1 MLLPHSVTVY
11 VCSEPKN
18 SLDVAQA
25 MTFESTGT
33 VMLCQITPKSPQWGL
48 TNSGI
53 ELNKPHHLITKL
65 DYLEFFEFGYL
76 VVKGSRN
83 FVVKG
88 IRAHDFGNAADHLSI
103 TLEELDFK

>member
-33 VMLCQITPKSPQWGL
+33 VMLCQITPKSPQWAL
-48 TNSGI
+48 SSTGI
-53 ELNKPHHLITKL
+53 ELNKPHILITKL
-65 DYLEFFEFGYL
+65 DYNEYFEFGYL

-83 FVVKG
+83 FVVKA
-88 IRAHDFGNAADHLSI
+88 IRAHEFGNAADHISVI
-103 TLEELDFK
+103 LEELEYK